1 MPKFHPALVVEVL
14 REILPDG
21 WEIREVQEGPVEEL
35 LTGQQLADE
44 LHLSIETVRRYI
56 RDGTGPLATK
66 VPGHR
71 SPMFKRKDV
80 EAWKARLKTARNT
93 LELKTG

>member
-14 REILPDG
+14 REILPNG

-56 RDGTGPLATK
+56 RDGTGPL
-66 VPGHR
+66 VP
-71 SPMFKRKDV
+71 SPGNSFKYFRGSD
-80 EAWKARLKTARNT
+80 KAQIACRRA
-93 LELKTG
+93 